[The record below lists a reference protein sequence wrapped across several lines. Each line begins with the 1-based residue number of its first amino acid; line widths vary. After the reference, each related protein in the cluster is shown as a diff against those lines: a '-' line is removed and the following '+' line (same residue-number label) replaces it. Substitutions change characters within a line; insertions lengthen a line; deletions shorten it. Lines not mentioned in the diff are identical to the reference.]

1 MADRKFETKRFLPKE
16 GKRIKKNGP
25 VIDQAMAVRLYKKQK
40 RRRIFRVVILSIL
53 ALLVIISVFLF
64 SRLWPVYQDMQNNV
78 YEILADMNEDSFRR
92 AGNTVI
98 YDANGDVLGRI
109 GNEKYEYVDIN
120 HISDYI
126 QRGYIA
132 KEDRNFTTHSGVDWI
147 AFLRAGIAYVTHG
160 GEITQ
165 GGSTITQQVIK
176 NNLLTQEQT
185 FTRKFTE
192 IFLALQIEKDVTKAE
207 IMEFYCNSNYY
218 GNGCYGVEGAS
229 LYYFGKSAE
238 DVTLAEAAILVATS
252 QSPNNYN
259 PVVDYELSM
268 EKKNQVLS
276 DMLEEGYITEA
287 EFNSAS
293 EEEPEIVQQSENL
306 VNNNYLT
313 SYALHCGTLELMKED
328 GFQFIYTFE
337 NSDQYEAYEASY
349 TEAYNNAYEE
359 IRTGGYSI
367 YTSLD
372 PEIQSLL
379 QSTIDDHLIS
389 FTDQTDGIY
398 DLQAASVCIDN
409 ETQMVV
415 AIVGGREAE
424 GEFNRG
430 YQAERQ
436 PGSAIKPLL
445 DYGPAINEGIVTP
458 GSMRIDEKIEVN
470 GYSPKNSEETYRGE
484 MTVREALI
492 RSINTIA
499 FQLLNEVGQETA
511 MSYLNA
517 LHFSSLTYADMT
529 APAISLGG
537 FTTGATVTDMA
548 RGYATLEN
556 HGQYSSNTCILSM
569 SDFAGNAIY
578 EATEETEEVYNVD
591 TAFMV
596 TNMLEGTFEE
606 DYGFANGLKESKHHY
621 AGKTGTTNS
630 QMDTWFCG
638 YSTYYSTAVWIG
650 YDYPQPLNFYGGDYP
665 LDIWLDFMEQLHQD
679 LEPQEFDVPETIRLI
694 NGEDE
699 LIEVDYT
706 SNIYA
711 SRPDGYDYC
720 SSLLIAKN
728 EAMEVQR
735 MEVERE
741 VAAQNAVSEFEAFQI
756 QSTEDARNLDTQY
769 NSVCNLISEVSDA
782 VVRKELMDRVAA
794 KYELLSGEVQDT
806 WLELIEVDEEE
817 KLSQIQYENA
827 IQAQES
833 LEQAASELRD
843 RRIATVE
850 TYIGYL
856 NERTLYTD
864 YVETLITYAEEALSY
879 CESYEEYT
887 ELSDELNLAI
897 EFARSLPEEEENP
910 EEVEIIPPTDPEET
924 EPAIP
929 EVGTQDPVDSE
940 TTP

>member
-16 GKRIKKNGP
+16 GKRIKKKGP
-25 VIDQAMAVRLYKKQK
+25 VIDQAMAVRLYKRQK
-40 RRRIFRVVILSIL
+40 HRRILWIVILSIL
-53 ALLVIISVFLF
+53 ALLLIISVFLF
-64 SRLWPVYQDMQNNV
+64 SRLWPIYQDMQDNV

-98 YDANGDVLGRI
+98 YDVNGEVLGRI

-132 KEDRNFTTHSGVDWI
+132 KEDRNFTTHGGVDWI

-192 IFLALQIEKDVTKAE
+192 IFLALQIEKDFTKAE

-276 DMLEEGYITEA
+276 NMLEEGYITEA
-287 EFNSAS
+287 EFNSAC

-313 SYALHCGTLELMKED
+313 SYALHCGTLELMEDD

-337 NSDQYEAYEASY
+337 NSDQYESYEEVY

-379 QSTIDDHLIS
+379 QSTIDDHLSS
-389 FTDQTDGIY
+389 FTEQTDGIY

-458 GSMRIDEKIEVN
+458 GSIRVDEEIEVN

-484 MTVREALI
+484 MTIREALI

-499 FQLLNEVGQETA
+499 FQLLNEMGQETA
-511 MSYLNA
+511 MSYLDA

-529 APAISLGG
+529 APAVSLGG
-537 FTTGATVTDMA
+537 FTTGATVADMA

-556 HGQYSSNTCILSM
+556 HGQYSSNTCILSI
-569 SDFAGNAIY
+569 SDFAGSVVY
-578 EATEETEEVYNVD
+578 EATEDTEEVYNVD

-606 DYGFANGLKESKHHY
+606 DYGFANGLKESNHHY

-638 YSTYYSTAVWIG
+638 YSAYYSTAVWIG

-694 NGEDE
+694 NDEDE

-711 SRPDGYDYC
+711 SRPNGYDYC

-735 MEVERE
+735 MEAERE
-741 VAAQNAVSEFEAFQI
+741 EAAESAVSEFEAFQI
-756 QSTEDARNLDTQY
+756 HSTEDARNLDAQY

-806 WLELIEVDEEE
+806 WLELIEVNEEE
-817 KLSQIQYENA
+817 KLSEIQDENA

-833 LEQAASELRD
+833 LEQAASELKD
-843 RRIATVE
+843 RRIAAVE

-864 YVETLITYAEEALSY
+864 YVETLITYAQEALSY

-897 EFARSLPEEEENP
+897 EFARSFPEEEENP
-910 EEVEIIPPTDPEET
+910 EEVEMIPPTDPQET
-924 EPAIP
+924 EPATP
-929 EVGTQDPVDSE
+929 EAGTQDPVDSE

>member
-16 GKRIKKNGP
+16 GKRIKKKGS
-25 VIDQAMAVRLYKKQK
+25 VIDQAMAVRLYKRQK
-40 RRRIFRVVILSIL
+40 HRRILWIVILSIL
-53 ALLVIISVFLF
+53 ALLVSISVFLF
-64 SRLWPVYQDMQNNV
+64 SRLWPIYQDMQDNV

-98 YDANGDVLGRI
+98 YDVNGEVLGRI

-132 KEDRNFTTHSGVDWI
+132 KEDRNFTTHGGVDWI

-192 IFLALQIEKDVTKAE
+192 IFLALQIEKDFTKAE

-276 DMLEEGYITEA
+276 NMLEEGYITEA
-287 EFNSAS
+287 EFNSAC

-313 SYALHCGTLELMKED
+313 SYALHCGTLELMEDD

-337 NSDQYEAYEASY
+337 SSDQYESYEESY

-379 QSTIDDHLIS
+379 QGTIDEHLSS

-458 GSMRIDEKIEVN
+458 GSIRVDEEIEVN

-484 MTVREALI
+484 MTIREALI

-499 FQLLNEVGQETA
+499 FQLLNEMGQETA
-511 MSYLNA
+511 MSYLDK

-529 APAISLGG
+529 APAVSLGG
-537 FTTGATVTDMA
+537 FTTGTTVVDMA

-556 HGQYSSNTCILSM
+556 HGQYSTNTCILSM
-569 SDFAGNAIY
+569 SDFAGNVVY
-578 EATEETEEVYNVD
+578 EATEDTEEVYNVD

-606 DYGFANGLKESKHHY
+606 DYGFANGLKESNHHY

-665 LDIWLDFMEQLHQD
+665 LDIWLDFMEQLHLD
-679 LEPQEFDVPETIRLI
+679 LEPKEFDVPETIRLI
-694 NGEDE
+694 NDE
-699 LIEVDYT
+699 NKLVEVDYT

-735 MEVERE
+735 MEAELE
-741 VAAQNAVSEFEAFQI
+741 ESAQNAVTEFEAFQI

-782 VVRKELMDRVAA
+782 VVRKELMNRVAA

-817 KLSQIQYENA
+817 KLSEIQDENA

-833 LEQAASELRD
+833 LEQAASELKD
-843 RRIATVE
+843 RRIAAVE

-864 YVETLITYAEEALSY
+864 YVETLITYAQEALSY
-879 CESYEEYT
+879 CESYEEYK

-924 EPAIP
+924 EPATP
-929 EVGTQDPVDSE
+929 EADTQDPVDSE
-940 TTP
+940 STS